1 MPKIISFAW
10 ITEPLLSGRKTRTR
24 RKWSDK
30 YANRFKVGDVCYA
43 YDRQPR
49 FKGKKVAEIKITS
62 IKKEDISLA
71 TKEDYELEGFKYMEK
86 HGLKI
91 WGKEPADAFNEW
103 VEEGG
108 EYWVVDFE
116 LTKVCD

>member
-10 ITEPLLSGRKTRTR
+10 TTEPLLSGRKTRTR

-71 TKEDYELEGFKYMEK
+71 TKEDYQAF
-86 HGLKI
+86 
-91 WGKEPADAFNEW
+91 EPESPHLLRVGMNGAFAKQTESFIYN
-103 VEEGG
+103 
-108 EYWVVDFE
+108 
-116 LTKVCD
+116 